1 MNENVILIGDHK
13 SFMVR
18 SIVNE
23 LEENGYHVLQA
34 ELEVD
39 SINRIHADFGV
50 FVLYLD
56 SPEDHE
62 KQLIYLRDRIMEHYM
77 SLVVIGKHLDLEKLY
92 TIIPKDKLAGSFVRP
107 VNIKELGHK
116 LDEIQQQEILR
127 KQKKKILL
135 VDDDGTMLRTMK
147 AWLDD
152 HYQVFM
158 VNSGMAAITFLTK
171 NKVDLILLDY
181 EMPVTSGPQVLE
193 MMNSDPEMSQIPV
206 MFLTVKADKH
216 SVLTGLSLRPENYLL
231 KTMPRN
237 KLLEAINEFFVKQR
251 VEDMQLR

>member
-1 MNENVILIGDHK
+1 MNDNVILIGDHK
-13 SFMVR
+13 SFMVTA
-18 SIVNE
+18 IVKE
-23 LEENGYHVLQA
+23 LEDNGYNVLQSDLDID
-34 ELEVD
+34 EISKFHVD
-39 SINRIHADFGV
+39 VGV

-56 SPEDHE
+56 SPEDNE
-62 KQLIYLRDRIMEHYM
+62 KQLIYLRDRIMENYM

-92 TIIPKDKLAGSFVRP
+92 TIIPKNKLAGSFVRP
-107 VNIKELGHK
+107 VNIKELGEG
-116 LDEIQQQEILR
+116 LDDIQQQETLR

-147 AWLDD
+147 AWLEDY
-152 HYQVFM
+152 YQVFM

-171 NKVDLILLDY
+171 NQVDLILLDY

-193 MMNSDPEMSQIPV
+193 MMNSDPDMSKIPV

-237 KLLEAINEFFVKQR
+237 QLLAAINEFFVKQR
-251 VEDMQLR
+251 VEDMQRI

>member
-1 MNENVILIGDHK
+1 MKENVILIGDHK
-13 SFMVR
+13 SFMVTA
-18 SIVNE
+18 IVHE
-23 LEENGYHVLQA
+23 LEDNGYNVLQA
-34 ELEVD
+34 DLDVD
-39 SINRIHADFGV
+39 EINKYHADVGV

-56 SPEDHE
+56 APEDHE
-62 KQLIYLRDRIMEHYM
+62 SQLMYLRDRIIEEYM
-77 SLVVIGKHLDLEKLY
+77 SLVVIGKHLELEKLY

-107 VNIKELGHK
+107 VNIKELGDI
-116 LDEIQQQEILR
+116 LDNVQEQEIIR
-127 KQKKKILL
+127 KQRKRILL

-193 MMNSDPEMSQIPV
+193 MLKSDPDLSGIPV
-206 MFLTVKADKH
+206 MFLTQKADKT
-216 SVLTGLSLRPENYLL
+216 SVLTGLSLHPESYLL
-231 KTMPRN
+231 KSMPRN
-237 KLLEAINEFFVKQR
+237 KLLAAINEFFVKQR
-251 VEDMQLR
+251 VDEMQ

>member
-13 SFMVR
+13 SFMVTA
-18 SIVNE
+18 IFNE
-23 LEENGYHVLQA
+23 LQDNGYHVLQSDLDIN
-34 ELEVD
+34 EL
-39 SINRIHADFGV
+39 SKIHADFGV

-56 SPEDHE
+56 SPEDFE

-92 TIIPKDKLAGSFVRP
+92 SIIPKDKLAGSFVRP
-107 VNIKELGHK
+107 VNIKELGNK
-116 LDEIQQQEILR
+116 LDEIQQQEVLR
-127 KQKKKILL
+127 KQKKRILL

-152 HYQVFM
+152 AYQVFM

-193 MMNSDPEMSQIPV
+193 MLKSDSEMADIPV

-216 SVLTGLSLRPENYLL
+216 SVLKGLSLGPENYLL

-237 KLLEAINEFFVKQR
+237 KLLAAINEFFVKQR
-251 VEDMQLR
+251 VEDMQL

>member
-1 MNENVILIGDHK
+1 MDNVILIGDHK
-13 SFMVR
+13 SFMVTA
-18 SIVNE
+18 IVKE
-23 LEENGYHVLQA
+23 LEGNGYNVLQTDLDID
-34 ELEVD
+34 EI
-39 SINRIHADFGV
+39 SKYHADLGV

-56 SPEDHE
+56 SPEENE
-62 KQLIYLRDRIMEHYM
+62 KQLVYLRDRIMEHYM

-92 TIIPKDKLAGSFVRP
+92 TIIPKNKLAGSFVRP
-107 VNIKELGHK
+107 MNIKELGSK
-116 LDEIQQQEILR
+116 LDDIQNQEILR
-127 KQKKKILL
+127 KQKKKLLL

-147 AWLDD
+147 AWLEDR
-152 HYQVFM
+152 YQVFM

-193 MMNSDPEMSQIPV
+193 MMNTDPELSQIPV

-237 KLLEAINEFFVKQR
+237 ELLAAINEFFVKQR
-251 VEDMQLR
+251 VEDMQQS